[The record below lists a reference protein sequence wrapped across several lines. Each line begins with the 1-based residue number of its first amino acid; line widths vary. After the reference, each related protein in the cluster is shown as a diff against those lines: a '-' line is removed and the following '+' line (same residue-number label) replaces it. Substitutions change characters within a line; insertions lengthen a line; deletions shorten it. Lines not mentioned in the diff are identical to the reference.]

1 MFDHVVAAVFVDD
14 NCFHFFAHDFDSAFT
29 GARPL
34 MDGMID
40 ERLDDVTPIRIAQR
54 PILMP
59 IKPFTLRRGCKQ
71 RGMGMPIHSHGDA
84 QLTYA
89 ASGMVQVH
97 TDEGRWLVPPQ
108 LAVWIPAGVLHR
120 VEVLTDAELWM
131 VHWEPSVAEA
141 WAPPTQ
147 LDRPFTL
154 RVTPLM
160 RSLLDAAF
168 SQNVGPDKVE
178 LVARLM
184 LHELTETAHA
194 PTFLPLPTSP
204 VGRRVADLAFED
216 RQNRLNVNE
225 LASRAA
231 TSVRTVSRLF
241 PAETGLTL
249 KSWRQRA
256 RIVQAMDRLAR
267 GNAVARVSAEFG
279 FASTASFSCAFRQ
292 VTALTPTMFLGEP
305 Y

>member
-1 MFDHVVAAVFVDD
+1 MSEPSF
-14 NCFHFFAHDFDSAFT
+14 
-29 GARPL
+29 
-34 MDGMID
+34 
-40 ERLDDVTPIRIAQR
+40 
-54 PILMP
+54 
-59 IKPFTLRRGCKQ
+59 KLRRGSKQ
-71 RGMGMPIHSHGDA
+71 RGMGMPTHSHEEA
-84 QLTYA
+84 QLTFA

-108 LAVWIPAGVLHR
+108 LAVWIPAGMLHR
-120 VEVLTDAELWM
+120 LEVLTDAELWM
-131 VHWEPSVAEA
+131 VHWETSAARA
-141 WAPPTQ
+141 WAPPLR

-154 RVTPLM
+154 RVTPLL
-160 RSLLDAAF
+160 RSLLDTAF
-168 SQNVGPDKVE
+168 ADDIGTEKSE

-194 PTFLPLPTSP
+194 PTFLPLPTSTI
-204 VGRRVADLAFED
+204 GRRVADVAFED
-216 RQNRLNVNE
+216 FRNRLDAAE

-267 GNAVARVSAEFG
+267 GDAIAKVSSDFG
-279 FASTASFSCAFRQ
+279 FNSTASFSSAFRQ
-292 VTALTPTMFLGEP
+292 VTDMTPTMFIDHSG
-305 Y
+305 

>member
-1 MFDHVVAAVFVDD
+1 MSDQ
-14 NCFHFFAHDFDSAFT
+14 T
-29 GARPL
+29 
-34 MDGMID
+34 
-40 ERLDDVTPIRIAQR
+40 
-54 PILMP
+54 
-59 IKPFTLRRGCKQ
+59 FTLQRGHKR
-71 RGMGMPIHSHGDA
+71 RGMGMPIHSHGEA
-84 QLTYA
+84 QLTFA

-108 LAVWIPAGVLHR
+108 LAVWIPAGILHR

-131 VHWEPSVAEA
+131 VHWKPSVAEA
-141 WAPPTQ
+141 WAPPTR
-147 LDRPFTL
+147 LDRPFAL

-168 SQNVGPDKVE
+168 SADIGADKAE
-178 LVARLM
+178 LVTRLM

-204 VGRRVADLAFED
+204 LGRRVADLVLED
-216 RQNRLNVNE
+216 RQNRLNVDE

-256 RIVQAMDRLAR
+256 RIVQAMNRLSE
-267 GNAVARVSAEFG
+267 GNSIARVSAEFG

-292 VTALTPTMFLGEP
+292 VTAMTPTMFLGHP
-305 Y
+305 D